1 VSDGWSAARIA
12 KHTGTLQLERF
23 EMTGLDQAMR
33 GSSARQRWESRPKI
47 DQSKS

>member
-1 VSDGWSAARIA
+1 MSPCVTTRIA
-12 KHTGTLQLERF
+12 EHTGTPQLERF

-33 GSSARQRWESRPKI
+33 GSSARRRWESRLKA